1 MNKIKW
7 YQKPIY
13 ALVALALVAGWVM
26 IPAMLVSA
34 ADLTNVTA
42 TPEDAA
48 AGATT
53 NYTINFTTATAGN
66 ITYVDMEFAT
76 GFNVSGADNISS
88 VNITLTACIVSGQ
101 VVNSTADG
109 SPISSGIP
117 ISIKL
122 GPIVNHETAGNY
134 TVNVTT
140 KWANGTIIDGPTTS
154 AEFAVDA
161 SLTVNV
167 TPAGKGNVTADGVLL
182 TNYPNTTTYA
192 NGTVVTIN
200 ATPND
205 YWYFVNWTGET
216 DNITDANAANTT
228 ITMTGNYSIA
238 ANFDQINLT
247 VNVTP
252 AGKGNVTA
260 DGVLLTNYPNTTT
273 WLNGTVVTINATPN
287 AYWDFVNWTG
297 ETDNITDVN
306 ATNTTITM
314 TGNYSITANF
324 AQVNYTLT
332 MAVTGNGTTVPA
344 VGGHS
349 YVNGTVVNITATPDA
364 YWNFV
369 NWTGDVADPNST
381 STNVTVDAN
390 KTVTA
395 NFAKVPT
402 GGEAYPVNK
411 LAILAPWIA
420 LGMAIM
426 AGASVLM
433 LRRRRT

>member
-109 SPISSGIP
+109 SPISSGIS

-182 TNYPNTTTYA
+182 TNYPNTTT
-192 NGTVVTIN
+192 
-200 ATPND
+200 
-205 YWYFVNWTGET
+205 
-216 DNITDANAANTT
+216 
-228 ITMTGNYSIA
+228 
-238 ANFDQINLT
+238 
-247 VNVTP
+247 
-252 AGKGNVTA
+252 
-260 DGVLLTNYPNTTT
+260 

-287 AYWDFVNWTG
+287 AYWYFVNWTG

-364 YWNFV
+364 YWDFV
-369 NWTGDVADPNST
+369 NWTGDVADPNSA

-402 GGEAYPVNK
+402 GGEAYPIDK